1 MAIINKGMS
10 RRSFLGLTGSV
21 AAVAGLGLTGCGGSS
36 SDEGSASGSTDSANR
51 GGGVITAGS
60 AYAPSSF
67 DPASTG
73 SAVGLGANWH
83 VIEGLYGID
92 YHDYSTFKE
101 LATDDPKSVDDT
113 TFEVTIRKGAKF
125 SDGTEVTADDVVASY
140 TACAASA
147 TYAPFFQ
154 PFESI
159 EAKDASTVTVKTKV
173 PNFSLLKD
181 RLAIVRVTPATQTEE
196 DRAKQPIGSGPW
208 MYDSISDTEITLV
221 PNPEYN
227 GEYAAEDKK
236 IQYSILTDPTARV
249 TAQQEGSTLVMEL
262 VTADAVRV
270 TPATQTEEDRAK
282 QPIGSGPW
290 MYDSISDTEITL
302 VPNPEYNGEYAAEDK
317 KIQYSILTDPT
328 ARVTAQQEGST
339 LVMEL
344 VTADAVDQLESAGC
358 KIDNVQGFGTRFIM
372 FNVAKEPWNNV
383 KVRQAVMYALD
394 TEKMVSNTFAG
405 LATAASCYLPKS
417 FTNYHEASTVYK
429 TDAKKAKKLIE
440 ESGITPGAITLRTT
454 DNEQIKGMAAQ
465 VKNDLD
471 ALGFDVT
478 IQTDTSPA
486 TYAAIDGGEA
496 YDILLA
502 PGDPSCFGADP
513 DLLLNWWYGD
523 NVWMQTRCPW
533 KESAEWQKLHGLMDE
548 ALAAEGDEQQ
558 KKWNECFDIIADN
571 AVLYPVVHVKTVS
584 ASWDDPSTAPNGEA
598 LDGFKGIG
606 TTSMSFRGVATVKA

>member
-83 VIEGLYGID
+83 VVEGLYGID
-92 YHDYSTFKE
+92 YHDYSTFNE

-262 VTADAVRV
+262 VTADAV
-270 TPATQTEEDRAK
+270 
-282 QPIGSGPW
+282 
-290 MYDSISDTEITL
+290 
-302 VPNPEYNGEYAAEDK
+302 
-317 KIQYSILTDPT
+317 
-328 ARVTAQQEGST
+328 
-339 LVMEL
+339 
-344 VTADAVDQLESAGC
+344 DQLESAGC

-405 LATAASCYLPKS
+405 LATAASCYLPR
-417 FTNYHEASTVYK
+417 ASPTIMRLPRC
-429 TDAKKAKKLIE
+429 TRP
-440 ESGITPGAITLRTT
+440 TPRRPRNSSRSLASPRVPSPCAPPTTSRLRAWPPRSRTT
-454 DNEQIKGMAAQ
+454 ST
-465 VKNDLD
+465 L
-471 ALGFDVT
+471 
-478 IQTDTSPA
+478 
-486 TYAAIDGGEA
+486 
-496 YDILLA
+496 
-502 PGDPSCFGADP
+502 
-513 DLLLNWWYGD
+513 
-523 NVWMQTRCPW
+523 
-533 KESAEWQKLHGLMDE
+533 
-548 ALAAEGDEQQ
+548 
-558 KKWNECFDIIADN
+558 
-571 AVLYPVVHVKTVS
+571 S
-584 ASWDDPSTAPNGEA
+584 AS
-598 LDGFKGIG
+598 
-606 TTSMSFRGVATVKA
+606 R